1 MDIYSLTN
9 EIQEIKNSQEEIK
22 ELIQKLIKL
31 QKEKLEPKKNCNCL
45 RENYTDNLRDRNCYR
60 MGR

>member
-9 EIQEIKNSQEEIK
+9 EIQEIKKSQEEIK

-31 QKEKLEPKKNCNCL
+31 QKKNCNCLRCL
-45 RENYTDNLRDRNCYR
+45 RENYTDNLCDRNCYGI
-60 MGR
+60 GR